1 MTPASL
7 MTSLLWFVAILA
19 MIPLVLWL
27 LKRTPIGGAGAHGVM
42 RSVATLPLSA
52 NQRVVTL
59 EVGQG
64 EARRWLV
71 LGVTP
76 QSITTLHT
84 MAPQADAPAS
94 IAPVAP
100 PFAQLLGRLRRQNP
114 TPPGAQ
120 S

>member
-1 MTPASL
+1 
-7 MTSLLWFVAILA
+7 
-19 MIPLVLWL
+19 
-27 LKRTPIGGAGAHGVM
+27 
-42 RSVATLPLSA
+42 VATLPLSA

-84 MAPQADAPAS
+84 MAPLADAPAS
-94 IAPVAP
+94 IEPVAP
-100 PFAQLLGRLRRQNP
+100 PFAQLLGRLRRQDP
-114 TPPGAQ
+114 TTPPGVQ